1 MFRTYYYVFILCIL
15 INLDCIVILPV
26 ITVLP
31 TEKVVKYPFKSPLI
45 NMDFGECVP
54 TVTPNMNNRE
64 KCPFKNW
71 IMVIE

>member
-1 MFRTYYYVFILCIL
+1 M
-15 INLDCIVILPV
+15 LPV